1 MDLGFMPSY
10 LGFKYFLV
18 VIDAYT
24 EKLWAVALK
33 KKNGPIVGR
42 ALEQII
48 NSISSPISVIQSD
61 MGKLL
66 INIYYFGEEDFA

>member
-24 EKLWAVALK
+24 EKLWAVAL

>member
-33 KKNGPIVGR
+33 KKMVQ
-42 ALEQII
+42 L
-48 NSISSPISVIQSD
+48 
-61 MGKLL
+61 
-66 INIYYFGEEDFA
+66 

>member
-33 KKNGPIVGR
+33 KKKWSNCRQGFGTNHQFYFLTHQR
-42 ALEQII
+42 Y
-48 NSISSPISVIQSD
+48 SI
-61 MGKLL
+61 
-66 INIYYFGEEDFA
+66 

>member
-24 EKLWAVALK
+24 EKLWAVELK

>member
-1 MDLGFMPSY
+1 
-10 LGFKYFLV
+10 
-18 VIDAYT
+18 
-24 EKLWAVALK
+24 LK